1 MKVFF
6 QIIILIVSMLAALHV
21 FGNDNYDS
29 SFSQMYLGFVAIIV
43 CFADIINM
51 YGTKEDE

>member
-1 MKVFF
+1 
-6 QIIILIVSMLAALHV
+6 MLAALHV